1 MRTYFQIIFW
11 TISFVILTLLFG
23 RSYGG
28 YAQSFYFVT
37 FLFPVIFGTSVFFNS
52 YLLPRFLLQKKYFKF
67 TQYSLYTLIFSIY
80 LEILVLTLSLVV
92 FANYRYEQLNPKTTD
107 IVFLTLVMYFLVF
120 ANTIA
125 ILLQAYFK
133 GQERNKALETEQ
145 EKRRKAYLSVKS
157 ERRNMNLGFENII
170 YVESV
175 GNYVRINLDGGDPIM
190 TKEKIS
196 LIEGKLPESFL
207 RIHRSIVVNT
217 EKITSY
223 SHEWVFINEL
233 ELPISRKYKET
244 ALKRLKAGTLARQ

>member
-1 MRTYFQIIFW
+1 MKKYFHIVFW

-37 FLFPVIFGTSVFFNS
+37 FLFPVIFGTSVFFNF
-52 YLLPRFLLQKKYFKF
+52 YLLPRYLLQKKYFKF
-67 TQYSLYTLIFSIY
+67 FQYSLYTLIFSIY

-133 GQERNKALETEQ
+133 GQERNRALESEQ
-145 EKRRKAYLSVKS
+145 EKQRKAYLSIKS
-157 ERRNMNLGFENII
+157 KRKNMNVDFENII
-170 YVESV
+170 HVESV
-175 GNYVRINLDGGDPIM
+175 GNYIRINSESRDPVL

-196 LIEGKLPESFL
+196 VLEDKLPESFL

-217 EKITSY
+217 DKITSF
-223 SHEWVFINEL
+223 SHEWVYINEI
-233 ELPISRKYKET
+233 ELPIGRKYKET
-244 ALKRLKAGTLARQ
+244 ALKRLKAGISAHP